1 MELVKPR
8 YITKGLFF
16 LILGMSSNFLG
27 DTFGCDL
34 VKVLETNQY
43 IKHLILLITIFFG
56 LDLSSG
62 NSISPNKK
70 LINSLIVYG
79 IYILTVHMDS
89 RLTLLV
95 FGLLAVVYY
104 ITLYENFHKSKI
116 DKKKTKS
123 LKNIRRNIVYV
134 VCFIVILGFPNY
146 ISKRYEIFT
155 KNSNNIFNFS
165 DNKNNLLSFFFSD
178 YKCE

>member
-16 LILGMSSNFLG
+16 LILGLSSNFLG

-34 VKVLETNQY
+34 AKVLETNQY
-43 IKHLILLITIFFG
+43 IKHFILLITIFFG

-70 LINSLIVYG
+70 LINSIVIYG
-79 IYILTVHMDS
+79 IYLLIVHMDS
-89 RLTLLV
+89 RLSLIV
-95 FGLLAVVYY
+95 FGLLAIVYY
-104 ITLYENFHKSKI
+104 ITLYVNFNSSKTN
-116 DKKKTKS
+116 KKKYNN
-123 LKNIRRNIVYV
+123 LKNVRRNIVYL
-134 VCFIVILGFPNY
+134 VCFIVIIGFPNY
-146 ISKRYEIFT
+146 ISKRFETFT
-155 KNSNNIFNFS
+155 KNSSNIFNFS
-165 DNKNNLLSFFFSD
+165 DNKNNLLSFFFSN